1 MTSLMTRA
9 DKAHRARCL
18 GVRAADSW
26 SAAEER
32 SLRVEFRRGSSL
44 DELAHLHR
52 RAVHDVRSRL
62 VRLGEFTQAF
72 RPAAKEVVSGR
83 GHAVV

>member
-1 MTSLMTRA
+1 M
-9 DKAHRARCL
+9 HR
-18 GVRAADSW
+18 RAAGSW

-44 DELAHLHR
+44 DELAALHG

-62 VRLGEFTQAF
+62 VRLGEVAQAF
-72 RPAAKEVVSGR
+72 RSSAS
-83 GHAVV
+83 